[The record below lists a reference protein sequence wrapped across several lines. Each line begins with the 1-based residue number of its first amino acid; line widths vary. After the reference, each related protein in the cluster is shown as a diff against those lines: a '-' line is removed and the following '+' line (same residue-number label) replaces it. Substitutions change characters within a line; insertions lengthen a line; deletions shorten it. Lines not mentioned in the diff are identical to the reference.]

1 MATAA
6 ENLVQDGEAA
16 VEVLGEQF
24 THVTGRVVPYGVE
37 TDVGWFLESF
47 QRGAFTQSIVRTPR
61 VPLLL
66 WHDNRGFPIGAAV
79 AWDDREDG
87 LHGRFRLAL
96 SAVAQQAGQPTP
108 ATKLLTGLS
117 IGFSPIRSS
126 LDLRHRMGS
135 GSSAPSTGTGHLL

>member
-96 SAVAQQAGQPTP
+96 SAVAQQAG
-108 ATKLLTGLS
+108 AYARDDFLTGLS
-117 IGFSPIRSS
+117 VGFSPRP
-126 LDLRHRMGS
+126 LQLGLRHRLGS
-135 GSSAPSTGTGHLL
+135 GAGPRVHGQRHPL